1 MGNSSSGFNKTFVT
15 NQTRS
20 NKETKRPHSVL
31 GISDDNNRNNIKSA
45 ILRANNRN
53 NNKFTRPPGMQL
65 PPLPRSHSFHQV
77 LRPTENGQILA
88 TKGTIR
94 GLEFNKVSYN
104 LCFYYLINMFYFRS
118 SLNNIFLIDYLFSC
132 LGKKFN

>member
-15 NQTRS
+15 NQSRGT
-20 NKETKRPHSVL
+20 KDTKRPHSVL
-31 GISDDNNRNNIKSA
+31 GISDDNNRNNILKSA
-45 ILRANNRN
+45 ILRSNNQ
-53 NNKFTRPPGMQL
+53 NKFIRPPGMQL

-94 GLEFNKVSYN
+94 GLELNKVSYN
-104 LCFYYLINMFYFRS
+104 
-118 SLNNIFLIDYLFSC
+118 
-132 LGKKFN
+132 